1 MATPAFLL
9 LALFIIWPIFVAAQ
23 YSVTSASGYG
33 DLDPVGA
40 ENFLRAVQDEK
51 LYAAFGRNIV
61 FAVVVVLASV
71 FFGFLISYLLFIR
84 VRGWRSLQIVLL
96 IPYIMPIIVT
106 GLLWQFMLEPQNGL
120 INSTL
125 KAIGLEFLAGQW
137 LSGESSALGTVSVV
151 QIWATIPFAMLLIF
165 GAMLA
170 LPHEVIEAAELDGAG
185 HWTRMMRV
193 VLPMIW
199 PTIVLVMFVL
209 SVNLFRS
216 FDLVYILTRGGPI
229 NSTTIVTL
237 YVYIQG
243 FVNNN
248 YGYAN
253 ALGLVIAVVL
263 VGFALIP
270 QIIARRRRRVA
281 ALDRSTSDD
290 SN

>member
-1 MATPAFLL
+1 MAMPAFIL
-9 LALFIIWPIFVAAQ
+9 LAIFIIWPIFVAAQ

-33 DLDPVGA
+33 DMDPVGA

-51 LYAAFGRNIV
+51 LYAAFGRNII

-71 FFGFLISYLLFIR
+71 FLGFLISYLLYIR

-96 IPYIMPIIVT
+96 IPYIMPVIVT

-125 KAIGLEFLAGQW
+125 RAVGLDFLAGQW
-137 LSGESSALGTVSVV
+137 LSAESSALGTVSVV
-151 QIWATIPFAMLLIF
+151 QIWTTVPFAMLLIF

-170 LPHEVIEAAELDGAG
+170 IPHEVIEAAELDGAG

-193 VLPMIW
+193 VLPIIW

-209 SVNLFRS
+209 AVGLFRS

-270 QIIARRRRRVA
+270 QIVSRRRRRAA
-281 ALDRSTSDD
+281 ALDRSTHDD